1 MSVSNLFP
9 QNSMQQGYSELCLAI
24 FGAGAACFRFKQAP
38 KEEFMRLRIN
48 GQELSDERKQRM
60 MACDSH
66 GDGNFPFS
74 QGFYVF
80 IIL

>member
-1 MSVSNLFP
+1 
-9 QNSMQQGYSELCLAI
+9 MQQGYSELCLAI

-60 MACDSH
+60 MACDPR
-66 GDGNFPFS
+66 GMGTFNPFS
-74 QGFYVF
+74 QGFYVS
-80 IIL
+80 IIRIPI

>member
-1 MSVSNLFP
+1 
-9 QNSMQQGYSELCLAI
+9 MQQGYSELCLAI

-60 MACDSH
+60 MACDSR
-66 GDGNFPFS
+66 GMGIFNPFS
-74 QGFYVF
+74 QGFYVS
-80 IIL
+80 IIRIPI